1 MCMFLF
7 IVVSVCLAASLANKD
22 DHCDK
27 PCVMTLLVGWSLVGH
42 VRKLWLNGANE
53 AYSNY

>member
-1 MCMFLF
+1 MFLS
-7 IVVSVCLAASLANKD
+7 IVISVCLAASLANKG